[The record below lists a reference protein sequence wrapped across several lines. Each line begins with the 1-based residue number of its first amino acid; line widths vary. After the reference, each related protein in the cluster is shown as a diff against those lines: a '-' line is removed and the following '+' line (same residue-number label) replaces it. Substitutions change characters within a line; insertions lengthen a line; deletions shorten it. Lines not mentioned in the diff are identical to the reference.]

1 MVAKWYSFFFSFLS
15 FLCFENVCVF
25 SVFCGDMDCGSSG
38 YMRVYQGFSRDLV
51 GLMWSEICKE
61 VLNERHR

>member
-1 MVAKWYSFFFSFLS
+1 MVACKVVLFLFSFFSQ
-15 FLCFENVCVF
+15 NVCVF

-38 YMRVYQGFSRDLV
+38 YMRVYEGFIRGFL
-51 GLMWSEICKE
+51 GIMCSEICKE